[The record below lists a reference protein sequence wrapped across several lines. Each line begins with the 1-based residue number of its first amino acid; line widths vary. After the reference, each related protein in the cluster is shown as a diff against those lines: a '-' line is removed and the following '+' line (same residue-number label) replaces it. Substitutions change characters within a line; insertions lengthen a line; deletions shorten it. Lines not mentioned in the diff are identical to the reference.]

1 MVVTVYHNPTM
12 ANWGQEG
19 KKMCRGLCVYLI
31 FLPILLLSQETTQ
44 VSMEFQG
51 VDIPIFLRWF
61 SALTHKKII
70 YSEVGQNL
78 LQKKLYLIAP
88 DPVPLNSVENI
99 SMSLLESNGFTLIK
113 SGQGKSEVY
122 KLVESSQAASK
133 PIAIYSKKKLSKLED
148 GDYYI
153 SQLAMIEHLKVEQVI
168 ASLRQAKLFDPQT
181 GSIVE
186 IRSANALII
195 SDFVPNVRRIVKII
209 EILDKRPPQ
218 SKIAIVNLRF
228 AKADEVSQKLQQLY
242 QNKARDLA
250 EYYSP
255 TGPPTILADNRTNA
269 LILCGSGEDL
279 NELKL
284 LINHFDKEIKESE
297 VVAKIYKLE
306 CITTDKVLPTLREFL
321 NTLLF
326 RERSGQYQ
334 VQQTADNQISV
345 IANEYSKTLLIT
357 APLSAHKLLGEVI
370 RELDVRHPQVLL
382 EAVICEFTPSDVL
395 NFGIELMNL
404 DNINEDQGKFVHGIT
419 SFGLSSIV
427 DKAGSPITKEKP
439 ATPTGRTLA
448 PGTGLVGFI
457 TKDSSTN
464 IPILLRA
471 LQSVTHTEVI
481 SVPRILVDDG
491 ERAEIRVEQEEPV
504 TSINA
509 LNTSSTTTS
518 FKEFVAAGTALIIK
532 PQIIHKDWLKLEIEQ
547 NIEAFVGTSPTA
559 GVPPPKSSRLLKT
572 VVTVPNG
579 HTVILGGLCSRREIE
594 SIDKIPLIGDIPI
607 IGLLFQSRSRT
618 VTKTNLY
625 IFLQPKILV
634 DTDFRELK
642 AISAQDMHRV
652 QKLHERA
659 REGEE
664 EQAENATE
672 KTLEQ
677 ATSASS
683 KK

>member
-1 MVVTVYHNPTM
+1 MR
-12 ANWGQEG
+12 
-19 KKMCRGLCVYLI
+19 RGLLI
-31 FLPILLLSQETTQ
+31 YFIFWPILLLSQEAAQ

-70 YSEVGQNL
+70 YSEAGANL
-78 LQKKLYLIAP
+78 LQKKIYLIAP
-88 DPVPLNSVENI
+88 EPVPINSVEKI
-99 SMSLLESNGFTLIK
+99 CMSLLESNGFTLIK
-113 SGQGKSEVY
+113 SGRGSSEVY

-133 PIAIYSKKKLSKLED
+133 PIAIYSKKDLDKLED

-153 SQLAMIEHLKVEQVI
+153 SQLLMIEHLKVDQVI
-168 ASLRQAKLFDPQT
+168 ASLRQAKLLDQQS

-195 SDFVPNVRRIVKII
+195 SDFVPNVRRVVKII
-209 EILDKRPPQ
+209 EMLDKEPPQ
-218 SKIAIVNLRF
+218 SEVVLVPLRF

-242 QNKARDLA
+242 QNKARDMA

-255 TGPPTILADNRTNA
+255 TGAPTLLADSRTNS
-269 LILCGSGEDL
+269 LILRGSREDIQ
-279 NELKL
+279 EFKS
-284 LINHFDKEIKESE
+284 LIAHLDKEIKGSE
-297 VVAKIYKLE
+297 VVAKLYKLE
-306 CITTDKVLPTLREFL
+306 CITPEKILPTLREFL
-321 NTLLF
+321 NTPLF
-326 RERSGQYQ
+326 REKTGQYQ
-334 VQQTADNQISV
+334 TTQTTDAQISV
-345 IANEYSKTLLIT
+345 LANDYTKTLLIT
-357 APLSAHKLLGEVI
+357 APLTAHKLLGEVI

-404 DNINEDQGKFVHGIT
+404 DNINEDGSYVHGIS

-427 DKAGSPITKEKP
+427 DSAGNPITSSKP
-439 ATPTGRTLA
+439 ATPAGRSLA
-448 PGTGLVGFI
+448 PGAGLVGFV

-491 ERAEIRVEQEEPV
+491 EQAEIRVEQEEPV

-518 FKEFVAAGTALIIK
+518 FKEFVAAGTALTIK
-532 PQIIHKDWLKLEIEQ
+532 TQIIHKDWLKLEIQQ
-547 NIEAFVGTSPTA
+547 NIEAFVGSAPAA
-559 GVPPPKSSRLLKT
+559 GVPPPKSSRSLKT

-579 HTVILGGLCSRREIE
+579 HTVILGGLCSRREVE
-594 SIDKIPLIGDIPI
+594 SIDKIPLLGDIPI
-607 IGLLFQSRSRT
+607 LGLLFQSRSRS

-634 DTDFRELK
+634 DADFRELK
-642 AISAQDMHRV
+642 NISAQDLEQV
-652 QKLHERA
+652 QKLRERG
-659 REGEE
+659 RDNEE
-664 EQAENATE
+664 EEEDKLPEEA
-672 KTLEQ
+672 L
-677 ATSASS
+677 SAPA
-683 KK
+683 KKQPTASQPPSAK